1 MSNSKGAMRVKDVCI
16 VFRITCDAQ
25 TIEEWVYLHSHEV
38 LFLLHLM
45 LIVLELIPFKF
56 DDLSTQIWWTILCNV
71 KDLDSILFK
80 ILNSLMCGLAN
91 FHLKFRLLW
100 NFHRIYQDVQIYYL
114 CPFPCCIF
122 LFFFFFGWMILIYV
136 AYCIALLLTT
146 SIFYMGC

>member
-16 VFRITCDAQ
+16 VFRITCDVQ

-100 NFHRIYQDVQIYYL
+100 NFHRFIKMFKFI
-114 CPFPCCIF
+114 
-122 LFFFFFGWMILIYV
+122 IYV
-136 AYCIALLLTT
+136 PSHFAF
-146 SIFYMGC
+146 FYFSFFLDEWS